1 MEFLKKS
8 TTLSLMIVNVSG
20 LTRWSLKTIFTCD
33 KIDNKT
39 FGKHAPVCNGINLA
53 LKPGVFIGMC
63 PGLKC
68 LA

>member
-1 MEFLKKS
+1 MEFFKKS

-39 FGKHAPVCNGINLA
+39 FGKRAPVCNGIDLA
-53 LKPGVFIGMC
+53 
-63 PGLKC
+63 
-68 LA
+68 